1 VPCGRQIT
9 MRIWH
14 GLLSL
19 LAAIT
24 VVVAVPSSAYACS
37 CVDDSLRDHLQDAD
51 VVVQGTIEDRDE
63 LGDPFRIIRS
73 SGDKVVY
80 DVSVDRVYKGA
91 SGPVTRIHS
100 VVSGASCGLEVRV
113 GGRYILF
120 ADRHGA
126 DQKLWGNLCGGTA
139 PAEAELVVEFEAAV
153 GGSRPP
159 DPTIGPPPRASA
171 GLPWFA
177 AGGAVV
183 AFGVAA
189 AVAVRRRK
197 RNGTARPLSD

>member
-1 VPCGRQIT
+1 
-9 MRIWH
+9 MRMWH

-19 LAAIT
+19 LAAVT
-24 VVVAVPSSAYACS
+24 AVVVAPSSAYACS
-37 CVDDSLRDHLQDAD
+37 CAGDSLRDHLQRAD
-51 VVVQGTIEDRDE
+51 VVVQGTIEDLHE
-63 LGDPFRIIRS
+63 LGNPLRINRS
-73 SGDKVVY
+73 SGDEVVY

-91 SGPVTRIHS
+91 GGPVTRIHS

-126 DQKLWGNLCGGTA
+126 DQKLWGSLCGGTA
-139 PAEAELVVEFEAAV
+139 PADAELVAEVEAAV
-153 GGSRPP
+153 GGSSPP
-159 DPTIGPPPRASA
+159 DPTIGPPPRAGA
-171 GLPWFA
+171 GLPLFM

-189 AVAVRRRK
+189 AVALRRRK
-197 RNGTARPLSD
+197 GNGTARPLSD